1 MSASRR
7 FAPDVLFPK
16 NWTAHHMTRAFRY
29 RNYRLFF
36 TGQAVSLVGL
46 WMQRVAMSWLIYRL
60 TNSPLHLGLIDFAG
74 QIPVLFLG
82 FFAGALL
89 EGWDLRRTIV
99 VCQILS
105 TLQALLLALLTL
117 TNTVAYWHVLFLSIF
132 LGLVNAFEVPARQ
145 SFVVHMVDRP
155 EDVGNAIALNS
166 SLFNCARLLGPSLA
180 GVVIATVGEGI
191 CFLANGLSYGASLM
205 ALLIMRIPPRKKE
218 EQEGEKLPITRRI
231 GQGIRYAWKNPPIRA
246 ILLTLMVMSIC
257 GFPYLVM
264 LPIFARDILQGGP
277 KSLGFLLG
285 ATGIGALIASIRLAM
300 RPSPVGLGKV
310 LGISVCLFGTGITL
324 FSASR
329 WLPLSLALMG
339 LIGFGMVSLMISCN
353 TLLQTLVEEN
363 KRSRI
368 MSLYII
374 SVMGISPFGSL
385 ITGWIASYW
394 GAPLTLGTGGVF
406 CILAGML
413 FLKNHPVLWAHASK
427 IYRAKG
433 LLPPE
438 KPEEA

>member
-7 FAPDVLFPK
+7 FAPDVLLPK
-16 NWTAHHMTRAFRY
+16 NWTAHHMLRAFRY

-60 TNSPLHLGLIDFAG
+60 TNSPLHLGMIDFAG

-89 EGWDLRRTIV
+89 EGWDLKRTIII
-99 VCQILS
+99 CQILS
-105 TLQALLLALLTL
+105 TLQAFLLALLTF
-117 TNTVAYWHVLFLSIF
+117 TGTVAYWHVLLLSIF

-166 SLFNCARLLGPSLA
+166 SLFNSARLLGPSLA
-180 GVVIATVGEGI
+180 GVVIATAGEAI
-191 CFLANGLSYGASLM
+191 CFLANALSYGTSLT
-205 ALLIMRIPPRKKE
+205 ALLMMRIPPRKKE
-218 EQEGEKLPITRRI
+218 EKEEENTSIGERV
-231 GQGIRYAWKNPPIRA
+231 GEGIRYAWHNPPIRA
-246 ILLTLMVMSIC
+246 ILLTLVVLSIC
-257 GFPYLVM
+257 GLPYLVM

-285 ATGIGALIASIRLAM
+285 ATGVGALIASIRLAM
-300 RPSPVGLGKV
+300 RPSPVGLGKT
-310 LGISVCLFGTGITL
+310 LGIAACLFGTGITL

-329 WLPLSLALMG
+329 WFLLSLPLMG
-339 LIGFGMVSLMISCN
+339 LIGFGMVSLLISCN

-385 ITGWIASYW
+385 ITGWTASHL
-394 GAPLTLGTGGVF
+394 GAPLTLGSGGVI
-406 CILAGML
+406 CVLAGVL
-413 FLKNHPVLWAHASK
+413 FLRNYPKLW
-427 IYRAKG
+427 
-433 LLPPE
+433 E
-438 KPEEA
+438 

>member
-1 MSASRR
+1 MAASRR

-16 NWTAHHMTRAFRY
+16 DWTTHHMTRAFRY

-60 TNSPLHLGLIDFAG
+60 TNSAFHLGMVDFAG
-74 QIPVLFLG
+74 QIPVFFLG

-89 EGWDLRRTIV
+89 EGWDLRRTILL
-99 VCQILS
+99 CQILS
-105 TLQALLLALLTL
+105 MVQALLLAFLTL
-117 TNTVAYWHVLFLSIF
+117 TGTVVYWHVLLLSIF
-132 LGLVNAFEVPARQ
+132 LGFINAFEIPARQ
-145 SFVVHMVDRP
+145 AFVVQMVERR

-180 GVVIATVGEGI
+180 GVVIAMVGEGL
-191 CFLANGLSYGASLM
+191 CFLANGLSYGASLG
-205 ALLIMRIPPRKKE
+205 ALLMMRITPRVKPEKNAE
-218 EQEGEKLPITRRI
+218 TLPLHKRVNEGIL
-231 GQGIRYAWKNPPIRA
+231 YAWGNPPIRV
-246 ILLTLMVMSIC
+246 ILLTLVVLSIC
-257 GFPYLVM
+257 GLPYLVM

-310 LGISVCLFGTGITL
+310 LGMSTCLFGASITL

-329 WLPLSLALMG
+329 WFPLSFILMG
-339 LIGFGMVSLMISCN
+339 FIGFGMVSLLISCN
-353 TLLQTLVEEN
+353 TLLQVLVEED

-374 SVMGISPFGSL
+374 SVTGISPFGSL
-385 ITGWIASYW
+385 LAGWIASYL
-394 GAPLTLGTGGVF
+394 GAPLTLGCGGIV
-406 CILAGML
+406 CIMAGIL
-413 FLKNHPVLWAHASK
+413 FLREHPRLWIYASE

-433 LLPPE
+433 LLPQE
-438 KPEEA
+438 